1 MEIETTWEGWKKLFQ
16 VIVKN
21 DSAPN
26 DHFVN
31 GFAFIPSSPSNVA
44 PQKGIISTHFAQN
57 STEFGGG
64 GGLPLLLISV
74 DRS

>member
-1 MEIETTWEGWKKLFQ
+1 METTWEGWKKLFQ

-31 GFAFIPSSPSNVA
+31 GL
-44 PQKGIISTHFAQN
+44 K
-57 STEFGGG
+57 
-64 GGLPLLLISV
+64 
-74 DRS
+74 